1 MRIALYHN
9 LPSGG
14 AKRTLNEST
23 RKLATR
29 HHIDVFTLASA
40 NHEFADVRPYVVNH
54 FVFPFEARHLLDSPF
69 GRLNQLLRFLDLRT
83 LNKMARF
90 IAQEIDRGNYDVVL
104 VHPCQ
109 FEKSPSILS
118 YLKTP
123 SVYYCQEPLRQLY
136 EPAPFRPY
144 NGDESA
150 RRQWLNRIDPLPPL
164 YFNTL
169 KRNDRR
175 NTRSAGKVL
184 VNSKFIQ
191 SSMTQ
196 IYGVDTAVSYHGIDA
211 DLFHPM
217 QIEKGNFVL
226 SVGSLTPLKGFD
238 FIIEGLAKLPSTS
251 RPPLIIVSNFQNPP
265 EKAYLEALAARLKVS
280 LQLLTNISDEK
291 LVELY
296 NRAKLVAYTP
306 LREPFGLVALE
317 AMACSTPVVAVRD
330 GGISETIVDG
340 RTGTL
345 VSRDATE
352 FANAVSALLDNPS
365 MAKDFGINGRTH
377 ILKHWTWERAAQ
389 TLESHLVAV
398 TEKSPLMSIMA
409 A

>member
-23 RKLATR
+23 QRLATK

-40 NHEFADVRPYVVNH
+40 NHAFADVRPYVTNH
-54 FVFPFEARHLLDSPF
+54 FVFPFEARKLFGSPF
-69 GRLNQLLRFLDLRT
+69 GRLNQLFRFLDLQT
-83 LNKMARF
+83 LNKVARS
-90 IAQEIDRGNYDVVL
+90 IAQEIDRGDYDVVL

-109 FEKSPSILS
+109 FEKSPSILN

-144 NGDESA
+144 NGDETA
-150 RRQWLNRIDPLPPL
+150 RRQWFNWIDPLPPL

-191 SSMTQ
+191 SSMSQ

-238 FIIEGLAKLPSTS
+238 FIIEGLAKLPSAI

-265 EKAYLEALAARLKVS
+265 EKTYLEEMAARLKVS
-280 LQLLTNISDEK
+280 LQLLANISDKK

-317 AMACSTPVVAVRD
+317 AMACSTPVVAVRE

-345 VSRDATE
+345 VSRDANE
-352 FANAVSALLDNPS
+352 FADAIAALLDNPAEAS
-365 MAKDFGINGRTH
+365 EYGRNGRAH
-377 ILKHWTWERAAQ
+377 ILKRWTWEQAAQ
-389 TLESHLVAV
+389 TLEAHLVTMAEESSSVAV
-398 TEKSPLMSIMA
+398 VA